1 MVKII
6 LYLPN
11 ESCDPLDFNP
21 HASTSYR
28 LHSQNVCLL
37 DVQHL
42 RPSSDEHQ
50 FEVSS
55 AH

>member
-11 ESCDPLDFNP
+11 ESYDPLDFNP
-21 HASTSYR
+21 HVSTSYF

-42 RPSSDEHQ
+42 CPNNDEHQ